1 MKRERNERATN
12 HFLTVRQSI
21 KNKVA
26 TIFVLTLIVLCMQG
40 LAQAQSPTAL
50 EQQCMSAVQGKVA
63 YDQAGNKTWNDGNL
77 RNLCQGTTNPTAT
90 IACFQAQ
97 IQTHNDWQRG
107 LTACKST
114 PVSGELVRGSYDSN
128 PYTLDSSITNE
139 NKWKW
144 TGGNPFT
151 RTIYNPLD
159 GGVLLKYK
167 QNGQGNADA
176 CSGPDNP
183 VYKAFFQ
190 QACLAHDTNYDAP
203 FGLAGFPAYANG
215 DSTGKD
221 LADYLFKKDMLML
234 SKQNS
239 SNLSRSLDET
249 SAAVFFRAVQDF
261 GGYRGSSDGRVVLDK
276 GGVVAVKN
284 NGGFVM
290 GLRVKW
296 TSADGVNRVEEIQ
309 NAGGRAATIPLSIGA
324 RNIEAECWAVAGKQI
339 FKKTFPGVGMY
350 AFTVGGTTLSPTI
363 ADGLNK
369 DIGDDLKKFGND
381 VKTVVTGEKIPDGER
396 GIIFNN
402 QAGYVAKMTVLYF
415 MTETLGGAKVPM
427 AKAIS
432 TPAISLGFSR
442 PLVIPRNTAKGM
454 PISVVIEGIGTV
466 KSKVFETTVPEG
478 FNGNICF
485 KSWGT
490 IFDAKGGPCQ

>member
-1 MKRERNERATN
+1 MKLEPNERAT
-12 HFLTVRQSI
+12 HHVLTVSQFL
-21 KNKVA
+21 KNAGA
-26 TIFVLTLIVLCMQG
+26 TMVVLTLALLLMPTT
-40 LAQAQSPTAL
+40 AQAQSPTPM
-50 EQQCMSAVQGKVA
+50 EQQCMNAVQGKVA
-63 YDQAGNKTWNDGNL
+63 WNQAGNTNWGADNL
-77 RNLCQGTTNPTAT
+77 RNVCQGTTNPSAT
-90 IACFQAQ
+90 IACFQGQ
-97 IQTHNDWQRG
+97 IQAHHSWEKAIA
-107 LTACKST
+107 ACKSK
-114 PVSGELVRGSYDSN
+114 PVSGELVRASYDSN
-128 PYTLDSSITNE
+128 PYTLDSTVTNE

-159 GGVLLKYK
+159 GGVLLKYT
-167 QNGQGNADA
+167 QNGQGNADG

-190 QACLAHDTNYDAP
+190 QACFAHDTNYDAP

-239 SNLSRSLDET
+239 TTLTKSLDET

-261 GGYRGSSDGRVVLDK
+261 GGYRGSSDGRVVLEK
-276 GGVVAVKN
+276 GGIVAVKN

-339 FKKTFPGVGMY
+339 FKKSFPGVGMY

-415 MTETLGGAKVPM
+415 MTETIGGAQVPM

-466 KSKVFETTVPEG
+466 KGKVLETTVPEN
-478 FNGNICF
+478 FNGNLCF

-490 IFDAKGGPCQ
+490 IFDAQGGPCQ

>member
-1 MKRERNERATN
+1 MKRKQTESTIR
-12 HFLTVRQSI
+12 HLLTGSQSSRSRI
-21 KNKVA
+21 A
-26 TIFVLTLIVLCMQG
+26 TIVVLTMTFLWIQG
-40 LAQAQSPTAL
+40 QAQAQSPTPM
-50 EQQCMSAVQGKVA
+50 EQQCMTAVQGKVA
-63 YDQAGNKTWNDGNL
+63 WNQAGNTNWGADNL
-77 RNLCQGTTNPTAT
+77 RNVCQGTTNPSAT

-97 IQTHNDWQRG
+97 IQTHNSWERG
-107 LTACKST
+107 IAACKSK
-114 PVSGELVRGSYDSN
+114 PVAGELVRASYDSN
-128 PYTLDSSITNE
+128 PYVLDNTITNE
-139 NKWKW
+139 NKWRW

-159 GGVLLKYK
+159 GGVLLKYE

-176 CSGPDNP
+176 CSGPSNP

-203 FGLAGFPAYANG
+203 FGLAGFPNYANG

-239 SNLSRSLDET
+239 TALSKSLDET

-261 GGYRGSSDGRVVLDK
+261 GGYRGGSDGRKVLAK

-296 TSADGVNRVEEIQ
+296 TSPDGSEKVEEIQ

-324 RNIEAECWAVAGKQI
+324 RNIEVECWAVAGKQI
-339 FKKTFPGVGMY
+339 FKKSFPGVGMY
-350 AFTVGGTTLSPTI
+350 AFTVGGTTLAPTL

-369 DIGDDLKKFGND
+369 DAGDEI
-381 VKTVVTGEKIPDGER
+381 KTFVTGEKIPAGER
-396 GIIFNN
+396 GITFNN
-402 QAGYVAKMTVLYF
+402 QAGYVAKLTVVYF
-415 MTETLGGAKVPM
+415 MTETIGGAQVPI
-427 AKAIS
+427 AKALS

-466 KSKVFETTVPEG
+466 KGKVLETTVPEN
-478 FNGNICF
+478 FNGNLCF